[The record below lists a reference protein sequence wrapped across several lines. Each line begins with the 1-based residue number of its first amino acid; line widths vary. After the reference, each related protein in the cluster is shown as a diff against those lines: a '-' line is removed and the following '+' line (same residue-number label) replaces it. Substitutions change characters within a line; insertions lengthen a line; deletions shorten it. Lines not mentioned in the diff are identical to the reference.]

1 MQALLIVAFRFI
13 VVDHSSV
20 RRILM
25 PACKDVFQI
34 LFVAEFA
41 LRVASP
47 LSPPFRFLVVGYSS
61 VRRLLLPTLNMSS
74 KSSSSLYLPCASP
87 LLRGPSTAPLQV
99 IPGRTISLYVHSSR
113 LFGEAEATP
122 KTSHAQVKRPAQLEP
137 QWLRTIRLRN
147 RGTKERRT

>member
-1 MQALLIVAFRFI
+1 MQSLLIVAFRFI
-13 VVDHSSV
+13 VVGHSSV

-25 PACKDVFQI
+25 PACKDVIKI
-34 LFVAEFA
+34 LFVAGFA

-61 VRRLLLPTLNMSS
+61 VAVFCCQLLNVSS

-87 LLRGPSTAPLQV
+87 LLLGPSTTPLQV
-99 IPGRTISLYVHSSR
+99 IPGRSMSLYLQSSI
-113 LFGEAEATP
+113 LFGEADATP
-122 KTSHAQVKRPAQLEP
+122 KTSHTQVKRPAQLEP

-147 RGTKERRT
+147 KRTKGRMP

>member
-1 MQALLIVAFRFI
+1 MQALLSVAFRFI

-20 RRILM
+20 RRILL
-25 PACKDVFQI
+25 PACKAVSQF

-41 LRVASP
+41 LRVASH

-61 VRRLLLPTLNMSS
+61 VRRLLLPTFLNMSS

-99 IPGRTISLYVHSSR
+99 IPGRTISLYLHSSR
-113 LFGEAEATP
+113 LVGEAEATP
-122 KTSHAQVKRPAQLEP
+122 KSSAQLS
-137 QWLRTIRLRN
+137 LSRN
-147 RGTKERRT
+147 GYGQSD